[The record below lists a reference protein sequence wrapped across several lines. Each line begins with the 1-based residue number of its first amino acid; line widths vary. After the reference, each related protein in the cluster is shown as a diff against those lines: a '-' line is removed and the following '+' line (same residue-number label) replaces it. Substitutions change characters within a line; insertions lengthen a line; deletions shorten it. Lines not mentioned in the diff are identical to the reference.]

1 MENEQK
7 APEPDLYDREEACS
21 RAIRSVLKACF
32 MRLLV
37 VGLMIFVLLSEKR
50 PLWLW
55 GLIGLVLLM
64 NLAGMLPLTAELKKR
79 LRERKELR
87 AQEET

>member
-1 MENEQK
+1 
-7 APEPDLYDREEACS
+7 
-21 RAIRSVLKACF
+21 

-37 VGLMIFVLLSEKR
+37 AGLMTFVLLSEKR

-64 NLAGMLPLTAELKKR
+64 NLAGMLPLTAELK
-79 LRERKELR
+79 
-87 AQEET
+87 

>member
-7 APEPDLYDREEACS
+7 APEPDLYDREEVCS
-21 RAIRSVLKACF
+21 RSIRSVLKACI

-37 VGLMIFVLLSEKR
+37 AALMIFVLLSEKR

-55 GLIGLVLLM
+55 GLIGLGLLM

>member
-7 APEPDLYDREEACS
+7 TPEPDLYDREEACS

-37 VGLMIFVLLSEKR
+37 AGLMTFVLLSEKR

-87 AQEET
+87 AQEEA

>member
-7 APEPDLYDREEACS
+7 APEPDLYYREEVCS
-21 RAIRSVLKACF
+21 RSIRSVLKACI

-37 VGLMIFVLLSEKR
+37 AALMIFVLLSEKR

-55 GLIGLVLLM
+55 GLIGLGLLM